1 MSLLLN
7 SSFTGASSA
16 CLLQRERSRRRR
28 LHVPGVTCRQGSN
41 GDRSDAARQQQS
53 PLLLDRRDMLLGLGG
68 LYGVTAGPKVLAAPI
83 MPPDLSKC
91 YPATAPALDNKCCP
105 PYVPGETISEYS
117 FPATP
122 LRVRRPAHIVK
133 DDQEYMDKYKEAV
146 RRMKNLPAD
155 HPWNY
160 YQQANIHCQYCNY
173 AYHQQ
178 NADDVPIQVH
188 FSWIFLPWHR
198 YYLHFYERIL
208 GKLIDDDTF
217 TIPFWNW
224 DTKDGMTFPAIFQDA
239 ASPLYDPRRDQRH
252 VKDGKILDLKYAI
265 TENESTASDSEIIR
279 ENLCFIQKTFK
290 HSLSLAELFM
300 GDPVRAGEKEIQE
313 ANGQLEV
320 IHNAVHSWVGE
331 PSGNYEDMGDF
342 STAARDSVFFCH
354 HCNVDR
360 MWDIYRNLR
369 GNRVEFEDNDWL
381 DSTFLFHDENEQLVK
396 VKASQMLDCL
406 NPTKLRY
413 TFEQVPLPWL
423 GKINCQKTAE
433 TKSKA
438 TTELSLNRVNE
449 FGTTAQALDASNP
462 LRVIVA
468 RPKKNRKKK
477 EKQEKVEVIQIKDI
491 KVTTNETARFDVYVA
506 VPYGDL
512 AGPDYG
518 EFVGS
523 YVRLAH
529 RMKGSEGTEVQGP
542 KKKGKLKLGI
552 TPLLEDIDAE
562 DADKLVVTLV
572 LRTGSVTVGGVS
584 INLLQTDSTAAI

>member
-16 CLLQRERSRRRR
+16 CLLHRKTSRHRGRS
-28 LHVPGVTCRQGSN
+28 HVHGVTCRQGGN
-41 GDRSDAARQQQS
+41 DDRSNAARQQRS
-53 PLLLDRRDMLLGLGG
+53 PLLLDRRDMLLGGLGG

-91 YPATAPALDNKCCP
+91 HDAKAPALHDHCCP
-105 PYVPGETISEYS
+105 PYDPSETISEYG

-122 LRVRRPAHIVK
+122 LRVRRPAHLVK
-133 DDQEYMDKYKEAV
+133 DDQEYLDKYKEAV
-146 RRMKNLPAD
+146 RRMKNLPED

-160 YQQANIHCQYCNY
+160 YQQANIHCQYCND
-173 AYHQQ
+173 AYYQQ
-178 NADDVPIQVH
+178 NTDDVPVQVH

-224 DTKDGMTFPAIFQDA
+224 DTKEGMTFPAIFQDA
-239 ASPLYDPRRDQRH
+239 SSPLYDSKRDQRH
-252 VKDGKILDLKYAI
+252 VKDGAILDLKYAY
-265 TENESTASDSEIIR
+265 TDNPASDSEIIR

-290 HSLSLAELFM
+290 YSLSLAELFM

-320 IHNAVHSWVGE
+320 IHNAAHMWVGE
-331 PSGNYEDMGDF
+331 PDGYKEDMGDF
-342 STAARDSVFFCH
+342 STAARDSVFYCH
-354 HCNVDR
+354 HSNVDR

-369 GNRVEFEDNDWL
+369 GNQVEFEDKDWL

-396 VKASQMLDCL
+396 IGDCL

-438 TTELSLNRVNE
+438 TTELSLTRVGE
-449 FGTTAQALDASNP
+449 FGTTPQALDASNP

-523 YVRLAH
+523 FVRLAH
-529 RMKGSEGTEVQGP
+529 GKKGSDGTQEQGA

-552 TPLLEDIDAE
+552 TALLEDIDAE

-584 INLLQTDSTAAI
+584 IKLLQTDTPAVI

>member
-16 CLLQRERSRRRR
+16 CLLHRERSRRRR
-28 LHVPGVTCRQGSN
+28 LQVPGVTCRQGSN
-41 GDRSDAARQQQS
+41 DDRSDAARQKQS
-53 PLLLDRRDMLLGLGG
+53 PVLLDRRDMLLGLGG
-68 LYGVTAGPKVLAAPI
+68 LYGVAAGPKVLAAPI

-91 YPATAPALDNKCCP
+91 YDATAPALDNHCCP
-105 PYVPGETISEYS
+105 PYSGSETISEYG

-122 LRVRRPAHIVK
+122 LRVRRPAHLVK
-133 DDQEYMDKYKEAV
+133 DDQEYLDKYKEAV

-160 YQQANIHCQYCNY
+160 YQQANIHCQYCDY
-173 AYHQQ
+173 AYYQQ
-178 NADDVPIQVH
+178 NTDDVPIQVH

-224 DTKDGMTFPAIFQDA
+224 DTKDGMTFPAIFKDPS
-239 ASPLYDPRRDQRH
+239 SPLYDPKRDPRH
-252 VKDGKILDLKYAI
+252 VKDGAILDLKYAY
-265 TENESTASDSEIIR
+265 TENTASDSELIR

-300 GDPVRAGEKEIQE
+300 GDPVRAGVKENQE

-320 IHNAVHSWVGE
+320 IHNAAHMWVGE
-331 PSGNYEDMGDF
+331 PDGYKENMGDF

-369 GNRVEFEDNDWL
+369 GNQVEFQDNDWL

-396 VKASQMLDCL
+396 IRDCL

-423 GKINCQKTAE
+423 GNINCQKTSE
-433 TKSKA
+433 TKSKS
-438 TTELSLNRVNE
+438 TTELSLKRVSE
-449 FGTTAQALDASNP
+449 FGTTPKALDASNP

-477 EKQEKVEVIQIKDI
+477 EKQEKVEVLQIKDI

-518 EFVGS
+518 EFAGS
-523 YVRLAH
+523 FVRLGH
-529 RMKGSEGTEVQGP
+529 RKKGNDGTEEQGP

-552 TPLLEDIDAE
+552 TPLLEDMDAE

-584 INLLQTDSTAAI
+584 IKLLQTDTPTVI

>member
-1 MSLLLN
+1 MALQLN

-16 CLLQRERSRRRR
+16 CLLHRERSRR
-28 LHVPGVTCRQGSN
+28 LNVPVVTCRQGN
-41 GDRSDAARQQQS
+41 NDDRSDAARQQKS
-53 PLLLDRRDMLLGLGG
+53 PSLLDRRDMLLGLGG
-68 LYGVTAGPKVLAAPI
+68 LYGLTAGPKVLAKPI

-91 YPATAPALDNKCCP
+91 HDAKAPALDNHCCP
-105 PYVPGETISEYS
+105 PYNPSETISEYG

-122 LRVRRPAHIVK
+122 LRVRRPAHLVK
-133 DDQEYMDKYKEAV
+133 DDQEYLDKYKEAV

-160 YQQANIHCQYCNY
+160 YQQANVHCQYCNY
-173 AYHQQ
+173 AYYQQ
-178 NADDVPIQVH
+178 NTDDVPVQVH

-224 DTKDGMTFPAIFQDA
+224 DTKDGMTFPAIFHEES
-239 ASPLYDPRRDQRH
+239 SPLSDTKRDQRH
-252 VKDGKILDLKYAI
+252 VKDGKIVDLKYAY
-265 TENESTASDSEIIR
+265 TENPASNSEIIR

-300 GDPVRAGEKEIQE
+300 GDPVRAGEKEIQQ
-313 ANGQLEV
+313 ANGQLEA
-320 IHNAVHSWVGE
+320 IHNAVHMWVGE
-331 PSGNYEDMGDF
+331 PCGYKENMGDF
-342 STAARDSVFFCH
+342 STAARDSVFFSH
-354 HCNVDR
+354 HSNVDR
-360 MWDIYRNLR
+360 LWEIYRNLR
-369 GNRVEFEDNDWL
+369 GNRIEFEDNDWL
-381 DSTFLFHDENEQLVK
+381 DSTFLFYDENEKLVK
-396 VKASQMLDCL
+396 VKMGDCL

-423 GKINCQKTAE
+423 GKINCQKTTE
-433 TKSKA
+433 TKSKS
-438 TTELSLNRVNE
+438 TTEMSLTRVGE
-449 FGTTAQALDASNP
+449 FGTTPKALDASNP

-477 EKQEKVEVIQIKDI
+477 EKQEKVEVLQINDI
-491 KVTTNETARFDVYVA
+491 KVTTNETARFDVYVT

>member
-7 SSFTGASSA
+7 SSLTGASSA
-16 CLLQRERSRRRR
+16 CLLRREKCRRRGR
-28 LHVPGVTCRQGSN
+28 GHVHGVTCHQGGN
-41 GDRSDAARQQQS
+41 DDRREAARQQRS
-53 PLLLDRRDMLLGLGG
+53 RLLLDRRDMLLGGLGG
-68 LYGVTAGPKVLAAPI
+68 LYGVTAGPKVLAEPI

-91 YPATAPALDNKCCP
+91 HDANAPALDNHCCP
-105 PYVPGETISEYS
+105 PYSGSETILEYD

-122 LRVRRPAHIVK
+122 LRVRRPAHLVK

-146 RRMKNLPAD
+146 RRMKNLPAE

-160 YQQANIHCQYCNY
+160 YQQANIHCQYCND
-173 AYHQQ
+173 AYYQQ
-178 NADDVPIQVH
+178 NTDDVPVQVH

-239 ASPLYDPRRDQRH
+239 ASPLYDPKRDQRH
-252 VKDGKILDLKYAI
+252 VKDGAILDLKYAY
-265 TENESTASDSEIIR
+265 TENTASDSEIIR

-320 IHNAVHSWVGE
+320 IHNAAHMWVGE
-331 PSGNYEDMGDF
+331 PDGYKENMGDF

-354 HCNVDR
+354 HSNVDR

-369 GNRVEFEDNDWL
+369 GNSVEFNDKDWL
-381 DSTFLFHDENEQLVK
+381 HSTFLFHDENEQLVK
-396 VKASQMLDCL
+396 VKIQDCL

-423 GKINCQKTAE
+423 GNINCQKTAE
-433 TKSKA
+433 TKSKSTA
-438 TTELSLNRVNE
+438 ELSLKRVGE
-449 FGTTAQALDASNP
+449 FGTTPKALDASNP

-477 EKQEKVEVIQIKDI
+477 EKQEKVEVLQIKDI

-523 YVRLAH
+523 FVRLAH
-529 RMKGSEGTEVQGP
+529 RKKGSDGTEEQGP

-552 TPLLEDIDAE
+552 TALLEDIDAE

-584 INLLQTDSTAAI
+584 IKLLQTDTPAVI